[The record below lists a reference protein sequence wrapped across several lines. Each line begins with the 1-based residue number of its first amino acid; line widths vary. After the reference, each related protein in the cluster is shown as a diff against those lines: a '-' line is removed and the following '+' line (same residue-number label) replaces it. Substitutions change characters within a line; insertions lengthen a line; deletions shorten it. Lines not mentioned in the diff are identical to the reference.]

1 MNTCELQAD
10 IILFVTEML
19 IFMYYILLYLNIC
32 FDIFRSSCCY
42 SYSAGMYI
50 QSVPKKCVC
59 PFNVHITCYRIGNE
73 VV

>member
-1 MNTCELQAD
+1 MNTYKLQAD

-19 IFMYYILLYLNIC
+19 IFVYYILLYLNIC
-32 FDIFRSSCCY
+32 FDISRSNCY
-42 SYSAGMYI
+42 SSYSAGMYI

-59 PFNVHITCYRIGNE
+59 PFNVHITCYGIGSE